1 MQLITAALWLN
12 KGYNSIESLGGEY
25 VHMPTHLN
33 FGRLLCQIQHT
44 QFSKSNI
51 FVGGDIFTISQ
62 VPVPKLKPVFARRPP
77 EVNGFS

>member
-12 KGYNSIESLGGEY
+12 KGYNSIEYLGGEY
-25 VHMPTHLN
+25 WHMPTHLD

-51 FVGGDIFTISQ
+51 FVGGDFYNFPGSSPQAETSLCPQ
-62 VPVPKLKPVFARRPP
+62 ASRGEWV
-77 EVNGFS
+77 